1 MVFGGC
7 DARLDARE
15 RWKLVA
21 ALRFRLVCAVFYL
34 MRASKTG
41 VSGGGCLALDR
52 AQFNSIVVMRDFFIL
67 WCARWMAGGCFALDH
82 TRDSF
87 CVHLMCLIEGASDF
101 IWCAQ
106 CEMGV
111 GGCLAL

>member
-67 WCARWMAGGCFALDH
+67 WRAMRWMLLVALRLIGHFTLCAHLYCGLFVYEILLD
-82 TRDSF
+82 TRD
-87 CVHLMCLIEGASDF
+87 
-101 IWCAQ
+101 IWLPCAFDRN
-106 CEMGV
+106 
-111 GGCLAL
+111 